1 MGKKSNNIEHVKQNH
16 KKYKKKLIKGGTGG
30 ISIAKQ
36 KKEQQLIKERNF
48 PIKLQMWDFGQ
59 CDSKR
64 CTGRKLART
73 GYIVSIIAQ
82 LLLLLPPPNNND
94 EDNHKQQSLT
104 KTHTRTLS
112 LFFQLTIIN
121 KYKPIIIY
129 SAR

>member
-82 LLLLLPPPNNND
+82 LLLLLLLLLLLPPLVPTTTAAASTTTN
-94 EDNHKQQSLT
+94 
-104 KTHTRTLS
+104 
-112 LFFQLTIIN
+112 
-121 KYKPIIIY
+121 YY
-129 SAR
+129 

>member
-73 GYIVSIIAQ
+73 GYIVCIIAR
-82 LLLLLPPPNNND
+82 LLLLSPPNNND

-104 KTHTRTLS
+104 KTHTRTHS
-112 LFFQLTIIN
+112 LFFQLTNIN

>member
-1 MGKKSNNIEHVKQNH
+1 MQN
-16 KKYKKKLIKGGTGG
+16 K
-30 ISIAKQ
+30 

-82 LLLLLPPPNNND
+82 LLLLLPPNNND
-94 EDNHKQQSLT
+94 TNNNKQQSLT

-121 KYKPIIIY
+121 KYKPTIIY
-129 SAR
+129 SVR

>member
-82 LLLLLPPPNNND
+82 LLLLLLPPNNND
-94 EDNHKQQSLT
+94 EDNNKQQSLT

-121 KYKPIIIY
+121 KYKPTIIY
-129 SAR
+129 SVR

>member
-1 MGKKSNNIEHVKQNH
+1 MGKKSNNIEHVKQSH

-73 GYIVSIIAQ
+73 GYIVCIIAR
-82 LLLLLPPPNNND
+82 LLLLLPPNNND
-94 EDNHKQQSLT
+94 EDNNKQQSLT

-121 KYKPIIIY
+121 KYKQTIIY
-129 SAR
+129 SVR

>member
-1 MGKKSNNIEHVKQNH
+1 
-16 KKYKKKLIKGGTGG
+16 
-30 ISIAKQ
+30 
-36 KKEQQLIKERNF
+36 
-48 PIKLQMWDFGQ
+48 MWDFGQ

-73 GYIVSIIAQ
+73 GYIVSIITQ
-82 LLLLLPPPNNND
+82 LLLLLLLLPNNND
-94 EDNHKQQSLT
+94 EDNNKQQSLT

-129 SAR
+129 SVR

>member
-73 GYIVSIIAQ
+73 GYIVSINYTI
-82 LLLLLPPPNNND
+82 NTTTTTTT
-94 EDNHKQQSLT
+94 KQQRRRQQQT
-104 KTHTRTLS
+104 TITNKDTHTHTLS
-112 LFFQLTIIN
+112 FFPIN
-121 KYKPIIIY
+121 NY
-129 SAR
+129 

>member
-16 KKYKKKLIKGGTGG
+16 KKYKEKLIKGGTGG

-73 GYIVSIIAQ
+73 GYIVCIIAQ
-82 LLLLLPPPNNND
+82 LLLLPPPNNND
-94 EDNHKQQSLT
+94 EDNNKQQSLT
-104 KTHTRTLS
+104 KTHTRTHS
-112 LFFQLTIIN
+112 LFFSN
-121 KYKPIIIY
+121 
-129 SAR
+129 

>member
-73 GYIVSIIAQ
+73 GYIVCIIAR

-94 EDNHKQQSLT
+94 EDNNKQQSLT
-104 KTHTRTLS
+104 KTHTRTHS
-112 LFFQLTIIN
+112 LFFSN
-121 KYKPIIIY
+121 
-129 SAR
+129 